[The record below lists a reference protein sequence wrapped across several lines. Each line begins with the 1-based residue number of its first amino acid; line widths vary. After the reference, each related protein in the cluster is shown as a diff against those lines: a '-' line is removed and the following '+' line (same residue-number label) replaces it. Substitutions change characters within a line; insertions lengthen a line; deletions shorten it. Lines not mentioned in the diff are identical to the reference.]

1 MIGFLSL
8 SKGILNLSRPK
19 ANFGALRDVSAIL
32 WKNRG
37 LCREL
42 VRREL
47 SSQVAGEA
55 FGMFWI
61 IGHPM
66 MLFCVY
72 IFVFVVVFKTRIAES
87 LEMPRDYTTYILSGL
102 VPWLFVQQSLV
113 RGANALVGQ
122 ANLVKQVV
130 FPVEVLPFAA
140 VVTSLVTLGIG
151 LIILMIYSSIASGG
165 LPWTYIVL
173 PLVVG
178 AHIVLMS
185 GIAFLLAGITPFF
198 RDVKDVIQV
207 LTIVGVYVIPAFY
220 LPQWVPGAIR
230 AFLYL
235 NPFSY
240 VIWVYQ
246 DVLYFGA
253 MNHPVAWVVF
263 FFSSLLSFALGYR
276 AFRAVKL
283 LVANVI

>member
-1 MIGFLSL
+1 MISAVSFSRGLW
-8 SKGILNLSRPK
+8 NL
-19 ANFGALRDVSAIL
+19 ANPSSNFEASHNAIVTL
-32 WKNRG
+32 WKNRD

-47 SSQVAGEA
+47 GSQVAGQA
-55 FGMFWI
+55 LGAFWI

-72 IFVFVVVFKTRIAES
+72 IFVFVVVLKTRISES
-87 LEMPRDYTTYILSGL
+87 LEMPRDYTTYILAGL
-102 VPWLFVQQSLV
+102 TPWLFVQQSLV
-113 RGANALVGQ
+113 RGANALIGQ

-140 VVTSLVTLGIG
+140 VVTSLTTLAVG
-151 LIILMIYSSIASGG
+151 LAVLMVYSLLAADH
-165 LPWTYIVL
+165 LPWTYVL
-173 PLVVG
+173 LPFVIGV
-178 AHIVLMS
+178 HVMLMS

-198 RDVKDVIQV
+198 RDLKDIVQV
-207 LTIVGVYVIPAFY
+207 TTIVGVYVIPAFY
-220 LPQWVPGAIR
+220 LPQWVPPVVR
-230 AFLYL
+230 TLLYL

-246 DVLYFGA
+246 DVLYFGTI
-253 MNHPVAWVVF
+253 NHPAAWIVF
-263 FFSSLLSFALGYR
+263 VLFSFAVFALGYR

>member
-1 MIGFLSL
+1 MIGFISL
-8 SKGILNLSRPK
+8 SRGIFNLSSPK
-19 ANFGALRDVSAIL
+19 VNFRALRDVIALL
-32 WKNRG
+32 WKNRA
-37 LCREL
+37 LSREL

-47 SSQVAGEA
+47 SNQVVGEA
-55 FGMFWI
+55 FGAFWI
-61 IGHPM
+61 IGHPV

-87 LEMPRDYTTYILSGL
+87 VEMPRDYTTYILSGL

-140 VVTSLVTLGIG
+140 VVTSLVTLGVG
-151 LIILMIYSSIASGG
+151 LAILIVYSSIAAGG
-165 LPWTYIVL
+165 LPWTCVFLPIVI
-173 PLVVG
+173 G
-178 AHIVLMS
+178 AHIVLMT

-207 LTIVGVYVIPAFY
+207 MTIVGVYAIPAFY
-220 LPQWVPGAIR
+220 LPQWVPAVVR
-230 AFLYL
+230 PFLYL

-246 DVLYFGA
+246 DILYFGA
-253 MNHPVAWVVF
+253 LNHPVAWVVF
-263 FFSSLLSFALGYR
+263 LFSSLLSFALGYR

>member
-1 MIGFLSL
+1 VISAVSL
-8 SKGILNLSRPK
+8 SRGLWNLSSPVS
-19 ANFGALRDVSAIL
+19 NFQSLRHAIALL
-32 WKNRG
+32 WKNRN

-47 SSQVAGEA
+47 GAQFAGQA
-55 FGMFWI
+55 LGPFWI

-87 LEMPRDYTTYILSGL
+87 QEMPRDYTTYILSGL
-102 VPWLFVQQSLV
+102 APWLFVQHALV
-113 RGANALVGQ
+113 RGANALIGQ
-122 ANLVKQVV
+122 ASLVKQVV

-140 VVTSLVTLGIG
+140 VVTSLVTLAVG
-151 LIILMIYSSIASGG
+151 LTTLTAYSLFFGDG
-165 LPWTYIVL
+165 LPWTYILL
-173 PLVVG
+173 PFVVG
-178 AHIVLMS
+178 MHVMLMS

-198 RDVKDVIQV
+198 RDVKDIIQV
-207 LTIVGVYVIPAFY
+207 MTIVGVYIIPAFY
-220 LPQWVPGAIR
+220 LPQWVPGMIR
-230 AFLYL
+230 VLLYF

-253 MNHPVAWVVF
+253 FNHPVAWIVF
-263 FFSSLLSFALGYR
+263 LICSLVSLALGYR
-276 AFRAVKL
+276 SFRAVKM

>member
-1 MIGFLSL
+1 MSAVVSL
-8 SKGILNLSRPK
+8 SRGVWNLSRPVS
-19 ANFGALRDVSAIL
+19 NFNSFCEAVGIL
-32 WKNRG
+32 WKNRS

-47 SSQVAGEA
+47 GSQFAGQA
-55 FGMFWI
+55 LGAFWI

-72 IFVFVVVFKTRIAES
+72 IFVFVIVFKTRISES
-87 LEMPRDYTTYILSGL
+87 LDMPRDYTTYILSGL
-102 VPWLFVQQSLV
+102 VPWLFVQQALV

-130 FPVEVLPFAA
+130 FPVEVLPVAA
-140 VVTSLVTLGIG
+140 VLVSLVTLGVG
-151 LIILMIYSSIASGG
+151 VAILTAYSLFAGGG
-165 LPWTYIVL
+165 LPWTYILL
-173 PLVVG
+173 PLVIA
-178 AHIVLMS
+178 AHVMLMC
-185 GIAFLLAGITPFF
+185 GIAFLVAGITPFF
-198 RDVKDVIQV
+198 RDVKDIIQV
-207 LTIVGVYVIPAFY
+207 MTIVGVYVIPAFY
-220 LPQWVPGAIR
+220 LPQWVPGMLR
-230 AFLYL
+230 GLLYF

-253 MNHPVAWVVF
+253 IVHPVAWIVF
-263 FFSSLLSFALGYR
+263 LASSFLSIALGYR
-276 AFRAVKL
+276 SFRAVKL

>member
-1 MIGFLSL
+1 MIGFLPL
-8 SKGILNLSRPK
+8 LKGAFNLARPETNSR
-19 ANFGALRDVSAIL
+19 ALREATAIL
-32 WKNRG
+32 WKNRA
-37 LCREL
+37 LCQEL

-47 SSQVAGEA
+47 GSQVAGEA
-55 FGMFWI
+55 LGVFWI

-66 MLFCVY
+66 MLFSVY

-87 LEMPRDYTTYILSGL
+87 VEMPRDYATYILSGL
-102 VPWLFVQQSLV
+102 VPWLFVQQSLT
-113 RGANALVGQ
+113 RGATALVGQ

-140 VVTSLVTLGIG
+140 VVTSLVTLGVG
-151 LIILMIYSSIASGG
+151 LTILISYSLIAGGG
-165 LPWTYIVL
+165 LPWTYVLL

-178 AHIVLMS
+178 AHILLMS

-207 LTIVGVYVIPAFY
+207 MTVVGVYVIPAFY
-220 LPQWVPGAIR
+220 LPQWVPGTIR
-230 AFLYL
+230 VFLYI

-253 MNHPVAWVVF
+253 LNHPVAWAVF
-263 FFSSLLSFALGYR
+263 LISSLLSFALGYR
-276 AFRAVKL
+276 AFRSVKL